1 MEKQEER
8 KPFQSGDA
16 IEDMMG
22 YARKLKALGAF
33 WSALSWHENR
43 EDGGDTEA
51 LNNYGEAMGEVIMD
65 YSGAIEIMLEGNNR
79 LVVYRDKNIVFP
91 IAEFQHAFE
100 WLSKTP
106 DKQDIFLVGD
116 YLRRLKEFRANEI
129 MPVFDLIMKL
139 EDLLKKKQA
148 STPEASSAAAG
159 A

>member
-1 MEKQEER
+1 MEKKEER

-33 WSALSWHENR
+33 LSALSWHENR
-43 EDGGDTEA
+43 DAGGGTEE
-51 LNNYGEAMGEVIMD
+51 LIKHGETMGEIIMD
-65 YSGAIEIMLEGNNR
+65 YSGAIEIMLEENNR
-79 LVVYRDKNIVFP
+79 LVVYRDENIVFP

-129 MPVFDLIMKL
+129 MPVYDLIMKL
-139 EDLLKKKQA
+139 EELLKKKQA
-148 STPEASSAAAG
+148 STADGSSAAAG